1 MSLEMTEKTSENNN
15 NSDANTKLI
24 LKENKEKSKGKK

>member
-15 NSDANTKLI
+15 NSDANAKLI
-24 LKENKEKSKGKK
+24 PKENEEKSKRKK